1 MSHERKRVLRGL
13 SSSSGLLTVL
23 SGFESTEPS
32 QGRAL
37 PLPSP
42 LGLPSPTSDTVAN
55 LMAIATAAIEPTATF
70 SATGRIHGTSKILLL
85 RLFRCWPPSSNCLL
99 SLPVVPLL
107 LSPAEVGSFF
117 WTAGQASRSLN
128 FVLQPQNKAIILL
141 KSKVHSFDM
150 HLIVNLSRSSDDRPG
165 ALRLPK
171 TSTSWSAPPFH
182 CCSQCCWW
190 QSCCCDSWCRCPDY
204 CYC

>member
-1 MSHERKRVLRGL
+1 MSVQIAYGHRCYATLTAGTWLVVKGKEGLACASMFVCQCLRH
-13 SSSSGLLTVL
+13 
-23 SGFESTEPS
+23 
-32 QGRAL
+32 
-37 PLPSP
+37 
-42 LGLPSPTSDTVAN
+42 

-141 KSKVHSFDM
+141 KSKAHSFDM
-150 HLIVNLSRSSDDRPG
+150 HLIVNLNRSSDDRPG

-182 CCSQCCWW
+182 CRSQCCWW
-190 QSCCCDSWCRCPDY
+190 QSCCGDSWCRCPDY